1 MIDFNRAHKIL
12 GVNANANRDEIKSAY
27 NQLSKTYH
35 PDKYKG
41 NDIKFA
47 NQQFSLINSAYKTMI
62 SPQYQNRNNNYQR
75 GVFYNNRNIIR
86 NQRVNSVGNCNLNRN
101 RNNNPNGNVNVL
113 CNGNVLMTGN
123 FHPSKLTYEMLMNM
137 RKNLK

>member
-12 GVNANANRDEIKSAY
+12 GIDANANKDEIKSAY
-27 NQLSKTYH
+27 NNLSKTYH

-41 NDIKFA
+41 NDINFA
-47 NQQFSLINSAYKTMI
+47 NHQFSLINSAYKTMI

-75 GVFYNNRNIIR
+75 GVFYNNRNMANNR
-86 NQRVNSVGNCNLNRN
+86 KMVNNRN
-101 RNNNPNGNVNVL
+101 MANNPSNGGVNVL